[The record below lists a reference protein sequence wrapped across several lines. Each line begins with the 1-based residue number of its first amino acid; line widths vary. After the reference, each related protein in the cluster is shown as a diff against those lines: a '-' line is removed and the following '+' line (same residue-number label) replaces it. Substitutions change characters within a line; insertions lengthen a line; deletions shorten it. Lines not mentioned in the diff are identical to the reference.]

1 MGKRK
6 PAAEKVKI
14 DQLYGILNWMS
25 MVSEIGTDVLS
36 TFEEAFKVCAEK
48 IGISEK
54 KFKLTDESSE
64 RFIQTVIN
72 LGIGKESSF
81 FILTWEMHA
90 ASGTVYTI
98 EISAP
103 TEAALDDDV
112 DLTDELI
119 TDISKVTDGKE
130 YFFLSTANGE
140 AWIEVP
146 DEEESSEEKENG
158 RDN

>member
-1 MGKRK
+1 MGKRNT
-6 PAAEKVKI
+6 AAEKVKI

-25 MVSEIGTDVLS
+25 LVSEIGTDVLS
-36 TFEEAFKVCAEK
+36 TFEEAFKVCTEK

-54 KFKLTDESSE
+54 KFKLTDKSSE
-64 RFIQTVIN
+64 RFIQAITN
-72 LGIGKESSF
+72 LGIGKENSF
-81 FILTWEMHA
+81 FTLTWEMHA

-98 EISAP
+98 EISAS

-112 DLTDELI
+112 DLIDEII
-119 TDISKVTDGKE
+119 TDISKVADGKE

-146 DEEESSEEKENG
+146 DEEIPEE
-158 RDN
+158 